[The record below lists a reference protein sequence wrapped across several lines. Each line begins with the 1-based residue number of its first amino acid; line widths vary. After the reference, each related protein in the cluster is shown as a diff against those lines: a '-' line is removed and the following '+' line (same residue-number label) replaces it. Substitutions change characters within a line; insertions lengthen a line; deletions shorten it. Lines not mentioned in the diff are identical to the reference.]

1 MQCDPLSANI
11 YPAESTSSGNLTDLA
26 AGNNSDHINISNN
39 ASLGT
44 VDSQVDLNLLRNV
57 SKPVT
62 VATGDSLDTINKDG
76 LQTQDSFG
84 RWMTSIIT
92 NSPDSVLVDDQNLE
106 CSISTGQETSSFMD
120 HHQSTFSEQIFTIT
134 DVSPASALSTEETKV
149 LFFLRFTS
157 CYVDTYM
164 VIYCSSLP
172 TIGFS
177 Y

>member
-11 YPAESTSSGNLTDLA
+11 YPAENTSSGNLTDLA
-26 AGNNSDHINISNN
+26 AGNKDHINISNN
-39 ASLGT
+39 ASLG
-44 VDSQVDLNLLRNV
+44 
-57 SKPVT
+57 T

-164 VIYCSSLP
+164 VIYRSSLP
-172 TIGFS
+172 TIG
-177 Y
+177 